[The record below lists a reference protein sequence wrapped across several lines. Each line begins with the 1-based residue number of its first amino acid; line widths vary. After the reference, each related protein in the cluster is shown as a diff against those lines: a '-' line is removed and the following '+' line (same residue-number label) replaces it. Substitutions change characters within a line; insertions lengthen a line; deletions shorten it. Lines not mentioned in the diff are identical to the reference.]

1 MTRTLYSLLLRLAL
15 PVQALRYR
23 WRGWRNPEY
32 RGSLRGHLAL
42 GLPVRSDHPLWL
54 HAASVGEVQALSP
67 LVHRLREDF
76 PALPLLITVGTP
88 TGLTRAR
95 ERFAQ
100 FTDDGAPL
108 RFGSV
113 PSISVLAAPWD
124 LPGAARRF
132 IASQQPRAALFVE
145 TELWPNLLQRVSRAG
160 IPALLVSARVSERS
174 MARYRRWVAA
184 LMRDTVGTFAR
195 IGAQT
200 PADRERFIALGAEPG
215 AVECWGNLK
224 FDFTPAPG
232 TAAQGQS
239 LRARLSADRFMWVA
253 GSTHAPEEEACLAAH
268 RSLQDEDRK
277 AGRAAALLV
286 IAPRRP
292 ERFEEVARLIT
303 AEGFVL
309 GRHSQPGQLPD
320 VLLVD
325 RLGELLPYYAAAD
338 VAFVGGSLA
347 PVGGHNLLEPAAL
360 GRPVLAGP
368 HTGNAPEVAISL
380 EKAGALGRVG
390 NARTLEAAL
399 RELLGNPA
407 LARRKGEAAQA
418 VVAAN
423 AGATTRVLAA
433 LTAVLPAQPAA
444 WTDAPKA
451 P

>member
-15 PVQALRYR
+15 PAQALRYR

-32 RGSLRGHLAL
+32 RGSLRAHLAL
-42 GLPVRSDHPLWL
+42 GLRVRGDRPLWL

-67 LVHRLREDF
+67 LVHRLREAF
-76 PALPLLITVGTP
+76 PAMPLLITVGTP

-100 FTDDGAPL
+100 FIDDPATLHGASLPW
-108 RFGSV
+108 V
-113 PSISVLAAPWD
+113 SVLAAPWD

-132 IASQQPRAALFVE
+132 IASQQPRAAIFIE
-145 TELWPNLLQRVSRAG
+145 TELWPNLLLQLSRAG
-160 IPALLVSARVSERS
+160 IPALLASARVSERS
-174 MARYRRWVAA
+174 TARYRRWVGGV
-184 LMRDTVGTFAR
+184 MRDTVRSFAR

-200 PADRERFIALGAEPG
+200 PADRERFVALGAEPD

-224 FDFTPAPG
+224 FDFSPAPG
-232 TAAQGQS
+232 ICAQAQALRSRLAAY
-239 LRARLSADRFMWVA
+239 RPMWVA

-268 RSLQDEDRK
+268 RALQDEARK
-277 AGRAAALLV
+277 AGIPAPLLV

-292 ERFEEVARLIT
+292 ERFEEVARLIS
-303 AEGFVL
+303 AQGFVL
-309 GRHSQPGQLPD
+309 GRHSQPSPQLD

-347 PVGGHNLLEPAAL
+347 PVGGHNLLEPASF

-368 HTGNAPEVAISL
+368 CTGNAPDVALSL
-380 EKAGALGRVG
+380 ERAGALARVG
-390 NARTLEAAL
+390 NARALEAAL
-399 RELLGNPA
+399 RELLGDPA
-407 LARRKGEAAQA
+407 LARRRGGAAQA

-433 LTAVLPAQPAA
+433 LTAVLPGLPAA
-444 WTDAPKA
+444 WTDVPKA

>member
-15 PVQALRYR
+15 PAQALRYR

-67 LVHRLREDF
+67 LVQRLREDF

-88 TGLTRAR
+88 TGLARAR

-100 FTDDGAPL
+100 FSGDAAAL
-108 RFGSV
+108 HAGSLGPV
-113 PSISVLAAPWD
+113 SVLAAPWD

-132 IASQQPRAALFVE
+132 IASQRPRAAIFIE
-145 TELWPNLLQRVSRAG
+145 TELWPNLLLQVSRAG

-174 MARYRRWVAA
+174 ASRYRRWVAG
-184 LMRDTVGTFAR
+184 LMRDTVRSFAR

-200 PADRERFIALGAEPG
+200 PADRDRFIGLGAEPG

-224 FDFTPAPG
+224 FDFSPPSG
-232 TAAQGQS
+232 TAAQGQA
-239 LRARLSADRFMWVA
+239 LRARIAADRPMWVA

-268 RSLQDEDRK
+268 RSLQDEARK
-277 AGRAAALLV
+277 AGLAPSLLV

-292 ERFEEVARLIT
+292 ERFEEVARLI
-303 AEGFVL
+303 AAQGFVL
-309 GRHSQPGQLPD
+309 GRHSRPGQLPD

-347 PVGGHNLLEPAAL
+347 PVGGHNLLEPAAF

-368 HTGNAPEVAISL
+368 HTGNAPDVAIAL
-380 EKAGALGRVG
+380 EKADALGRVE
-390 NARTLEAAL
+390 NARALEAAL
-399 RELLGNPA
+399 RELLGDPA

-433 LTAVLPAQPAA
+433 LIAVLPAQPAA